1 MEMHQVRYFLAVADT
16 LNFTRAAEQC
26 HVSQPALTRAIQQLE
41 EELGGLLLRRERK
54 LTHLTDFGRLIE
66 PHLRQMLADAEAA
79 KSTARKFLSLQQAQI
94 RLGVMCTI
102 GPARFMGFLAGF
114 RTANPGCELTL
125 VEGVPSGLSRMLLEG
140 ELDLAVMAQPEPFGE
155 RLDVCRSI
163 ASASASPSRPV
174 TGWKRRTGSGSPMSP
189 TKPICAGSIASIATI
204 WRIGCASTG
213 LAVRVGF
220 QSEREDWIQMM
231 VAAGFGVC
239 FLPEF
244 SPTIPGVRIQPV
256 SDPEVVREVLLV
268 SMSGRRFSPAVLAF
282 VRAIRAHD
290 WSSFATAARTRPRLR
305 NATARCR
312 ADTGDGAVGR
322 SLRRHRQFAP
332 VRALRGIARH
342 VRQQQRDQPGPAGL
356 VRGADAAAGV
366 AVEVL
371 VEQHVVAEVR
381 IGPAALRCRR
391 TPAAGRRRPRRN
403 RRVRRRDSSSATSS
417 SVR

>member
-66 PHLRQMLADAEAA
+66 PHLRQLFADAEAA

-125 VEGVPSGLSRMLLEG
+125 VEGVPSGLSRMLMAG
-140 ELDLAVMAQPEPFGE
+140 ELDLAVMAQPEPFSE
-155 RLDVCRSI
+155 RLDVWPLYRERFGI
-163 ASASASPSRPV
+163 AFP
-174 TGWKRRTGSGSPMSP
+174 TGHRLETQNRVRITDVAEETYLRRINCEYRDYLADRLSEH
-189 TKPICAGSIASIATI
+189 
-204 WRIGCASTG
+204 G

-244 SPTIPGVRIQPV
+244 SPTIPGLRLQPV
-256 SDPEVVREVLLV
+256 SDPEVSREVLLV
-268 SMSGRRFSPAVLAF
+268 SMSGRRFSPAVLTF
-282 VRAIRAHD
+282 IRAIRAHD
-290 WSSFATAARTRPRLR
+290 WS
-305 NATARCR
+305 
-312 ADTGDGAVGR
+312 
-322 SLRRHRQFAP
+322 P
-332 VRALRGIARH
+332 VSAGLE
-342 VRQQQRDQPGPAGL
+342 PGP
-356 VRGADAAAGV
+356 
-366 AVEVL
+366 
-371 VEQHVVAEVR
+371 
-381 IGPAALRCRR
+381 IP
-391 TPAAGRRRPRRN
+391 
-403 RRVRRRDSSSATSS
+403 S
-417 SVR
+417 